1 MTPPASSRPPTP
13 TASAVTATTSSR
25 IDSPSLKAALA
36 MALIHYNRLPGKAA
50 AIVTAASASASAGTT
65 SPPLVHW
72 KRKAKD
78 RKREIIRLREELKLL
93 QDGARGEEMEP
104 PVASCRCHFFDGC
117 GDLLPQPGGGGG
129 EHWVD
134 EVLRRRFLRLVR
146 WKEKRRRVDR
156 SLPRSSL
163 IDFNSE
169 DEVQQLCMSTDF
181 LVELSDSIFAKKEAA
196 PSFATFSH
204 QAVDFILASLK
215 NILSSEREKELVG
228 EIIDG
233 LVTRLMKRMC
243 TVPENAG
250 TSDSDWIRN
259 EKGKTWSLQRR
270 LLAGSIDCSDA
281 QFSVQHLFHKLGK
294 EEFIGQRIIL
304 AVSQKISSTSE
315 RLLLVDPFDDAFPD
329 MHGNIFIMVQL
340 IEFLISD
347 YMKDWLCREHFDKRL
362 FEECARSILK
372 ARNDLQILEN
382 MNGLYVV
389 YIERVVGRL
398 AREVAPAAHQG
409 KLDLEVFSKLMC

>member
-13 TASAVTATTSSR
+13 TASAATATSSSR

-50 AIVTAASASASAGTT
+50 ASASASAGTA

-78 RKREIIRLREELKLL
+78 RKREILRLREELKLL
-93 QDGARGEEMEP
+93 QDGARGEEIEP
-104 PVASCRCHFFDGC
+104 PVVSCRCHFFDGC
-117 GDLLPQPGGGGG
+117 GDLLPLPGGGGG

-156 SLPRSSL
+156 PLPRSSL

-169 DEVQQLCMSTDF
+169 DEMQQLCMSTDF
-181 LVELSDSIFAKKEAA
+181 LVELSDSIFAK
-196 PSFATFSH
+196 
-204 QAVDFILASLK
+204 AVDFILASLK
-215 NILSSEREKELVG
+215 NILPSEREKELVG

-233 LVTRLMKRMC
+233 LVTRLIKRMC

-250 TSDSDWIRN
+250 TSDS
-259 EKGKTWSLQRR
+259 
-270 LLAGSIDCSDA
+270 GSIDCSDA
-281 QFSVQHLFHKLGK
+281 QFSVQHLFRKLGK

-304 AVSQKISSTSE
+304 AVSQKISSASE

-329 MHGNIFIMVQL
+329 LHGNIFIMVQL

-347 YMKDWLCREHFDKRL
+347 YMKDWLCCEHFDKRL

-372 ARNDLQILEN
+372 ARNDLQVLEN

-409 KLDLEVFSKLMC
+409 KLDLEVFSKLLC

>member
-1 MTPPASSRPPTP
+1 MAPPASSRPPTP
-13 TASAVTATTSSR
+13 TASAATGTSSSR
-25 IDSPSLKAALA
+25 MDSPSLKAALA

-50 AIVTAASASASAGTT
+50 ATIAAAGTST
-65 SPPLVHW
+65 SSPPLLHW

-78 RKREIIRLREELKLL
+78 RKREILRLREELKLL
-93 QDGARGEEMEP
+93 QDGARGEEVEP

-117 GDLLPQPGGGGG
+117 RDLLPQPGGGGG

-134 EVLRRRFLRLVR
+134 EMLKRRFLRLVR

-156 SLPRSSL
+156 PLPRSSL

-169 DEVQQLCMSTDF
+169 DEMQQLSMSIDF
-181 LVELSDSIFAKKEAA
+181 LVELSDGIFAKREASA
-196 PSFATFSH
+196 SFATFSH

-215 NILSSEREKELVG
+215 NILPSERDKELVG

-233 LVTRLMKRMC
+233 LVSRLMKRMC

-250 TSDSDWIRN
+250 
-259 EKGKTWSLQRR
+259 
-270 LLAGSIDCSDA
+270 SIDCSDA
-281 QFSVQHLFHKLGK
+281 QFSIQHLFRKLGN

-304 AVSQKISSTSE
+304 AVSQKISNVSE

-329 MHGNIFIMVQL
+329 MHGNIFIMIQL

-347 YMKDWLCREHFDKRL
+347 YMKDWFCCEHFDKRL
-362 FEECARSILK
+362 FEECVRSILK

-389 YIERVVGRL
+389 YMERMVGRL
-398 AREVAPAAHQG
+398 AREVAPATHQG
-409 KLDLEVFSKLMC
+409 KLDPEIFSKLLC